1 MSSTPDRPQRAEPI
15 RVFLVDDHPVVR
27 RGLAAVL
34 EDESD
39 IRVAGEA
46 EGVQEAEQRIEKLRP
61 DVLLVDLNLG
71 HADGMQLLEYVRDR
85 WVGMKTV
92 VVTQHAPALYADD
105 AREAGAMG
113 FVCKD
118 EAAEHVV
125 EAVRAANRG
134 DSYLSPRAHA
144 LK

>member
-1 MSSTPDRPQRAEPI
+1 
-15 RVFLVDDHPVVR
+15 
-27 RGLAAVL
+27 
-34 EDESD
+34 
-39 IRVAGEA
+39 
-46 EGVQEAEQRIEKLRP
+46 VQEAEQRIETLRP

-71 HADGMQLLEYVRDR
+71 RADGMELLHYVRDR

-92 VVTQHAPALYADD
+92 VVTQHAPAFYADE
-105 AREAGAMG
+105 ALEAGAMG

-134 DSYLSPRAHA
+134 DSYLSPRAHEVQ
-144 LK
+144 